1 MGRRFTH
8 EVTTA
13 TAAELDLEDFSET
26 SLPEKLLAQFAATNK
41 MEQSATTMLEVF
53 IGCE

>member
-8 EVTTA
+8 EVNTT
-13 TAAELDLEDFSET
+13 TDAALDLEDFSDF
-26 SLPEKLLAQFAATNK
+26 SLPEKLLPQFAATNK
-41 MEQSATTMLEVF
+41 MEQSATTMLRVF